1 MNVVNIRPM
10 LVTAGKPPR
19 NYADFAIEVKYYR
32 QRGVAIFDGEAVT
45 LLSRNGANITRT
57 ARGWRGATSAAR
69 HQPVNLD
76 GDIVAPP
83 EGIPCFSRLQR
94 RLPQNRRPAAQLLRS
109 CRI

>member
-45 LLSRNGANITRT
+45 CCPSLWMRM
-57 ARGWRGATSAAR
+57 SASLA
-69 HQPVNLD
+69 VMMGGL
-76 GDIVAPP
+76 
-83 EGIPCFSRLQR
+83 
-94 RLPQNRRPAAQLLRS
+94 
-109 CRI
+109 